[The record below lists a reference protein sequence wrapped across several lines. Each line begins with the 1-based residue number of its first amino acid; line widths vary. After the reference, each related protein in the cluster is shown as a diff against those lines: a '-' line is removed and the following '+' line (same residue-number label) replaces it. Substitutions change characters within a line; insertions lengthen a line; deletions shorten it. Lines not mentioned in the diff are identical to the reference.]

1 MKYKVSLL
9 PEKNRKRI
17 LGKKKAE
24 KGRGIVNIV
33 MLVLLA
39 ALFICVICNAYAG
52 SKLSEIEAKNAQYEQ
67 QVAALQQYRD
77 INNTLQSKIKL
88 KGDIQVNEPS
98 LYNFVARLGN
108 VDNPGVSITNLSC
121 IDWKTSR
128 LCTLTG
134 TAISRDAFT
143 AYLEAVSAIQGVSN
157 ATCTSYT
164 VAVSEGEAEATFSI
178 SISCDGGAAP
188 IVVETT
194 AAETE
199 DTTVAE

>member
-17 LGKKKAE
+17 IGKKKAE
-24 KGRGIVNIV
+24 KGRGIANIV

-39 ALFICVICNAYAG
+39 AVFITVVGKIYAD

-77 INNTLQSKIKL
+77 INNTLQAKIKL
-88 KGDIQVNEPS
+88 IGDIQVDEPS
-98 LYNFVARLGN
+98 LYNFVAKLGN
-108 VDNPGVSITNLSC
+108 VDNPGISVTKIDC
-121 IDWKTSR
+121 VDWKTSR
-128 LCTLTG
+128 VCTLTG

-143 AYLEAVSAIQGVSN
+143 SYLESVSEIKGVSN

-164 VAVSEGEAEATFSI
+164 VTVVEGSAQATFSI
-178 SISCDGGAAP
+178 AITCEGGAAP
-188 IVVETT
+188 IVTETAT
-194 AAETE
+194 EATTEAE
-199 DTTVAE
+199 